1 MFKVLLCVYGRH
13 EWWLVLLS
21 AAVCVTAAVTT
32 FRVFGVAMA
41 QTGLARRLWV
51 GVAGFV
57 AGAGIWS
64 THFVAVLAYEPHL
77 KTGYE
82 TGMTVTSL
90 VIAAVAGVAGLSL
103 AAEARRMRLRALAG
117 AVVGMGIGLMH
128 LAGMSAFRTEGRL
141 VWDDGYVAAALL
153 IGALG
158 GVAAIALA
166 GRAATLR
173 EQLLGAAMLT
183 LAICGMHFTAMTAVS
198 ILPDPDAPV
207 PASLMSHD
215 AMALCVAATFAAIVL
230 AAIGAQAMQVANHK
244 GALARL
250 RSAIDAMPNALAFF
264 DADDRLLAWNARFA
278 ADRAVVGDLIGI
290 GLPYEQLLR
299 AEVAH
304 GLYPGAAAAP
314 ETWIAAR
321 MAAHRMGDGS
331 AEHAMQGGRWIRVED
346 RRTSNRGTVSV
357 FVDITRLKGVEAEQA
372 RAKEAAEAANR
383 AKSEFLANMSHEIR
397 TPLNGMIGMNSLLMR
412 TPLTPE
418 QRKYAEAARASAESL
433 LGVINDILDVT
444 KLEAGKVQLQP
455 APMSLVAVIAEV
467 TRALAA
473 QAARKGLELARHIDP
488 GARRPL
494 MGDVDRVRQ
503 VVFNLVSNGV
513 KFTERGGVRVEAT
526 SRTEADGRVA
536 VRVSVHDSGI
546 GLSEE
551 SKRRLFQTFEQADR
565 SMTRRFDGAG
575 LGLSICRQLVTLMGG
590 EIGAEERP
598 SGGSTFWF
606 EIPFAVAPEVAA
618 NDSAPELDLDEAQFA
633 QLARMLPPARFAA
646 MLGAYLTSAE
656 RGVADMAVM
665 ARRGEPGE
673 LADAA
678 QSLRSAAA
686 DFGAE
691 RLAGICGRIEQLCA
705 DGDVA
710 AARPLVEE
718 AARAAAAC
726 AEILR
731 ARLQTAPARAAAV

>member
-1 MFKVLLCVYGRH
+1 MLVLSVLLGMTVLALVAVVAFGWQRERRQRASAREVESLLILQERKVKQLTAFAQQMQESEAGTRAIIDYALDGIVTIDRFGNIIEFNPAAERLFGYECEEVLGKPIVELLVPPQLRESQRRGWDQFLATGYGPWIGQRVETVGLRADGRQVPVELAITVLHPKQPPMLTAFVRDLSLLKQTSEKLSQSNARLQAVLDAATQAAIVAVDVRGHITLFNRGAERMLGYKGVDVVGRH
-13 EWWLVLLS
+13 SPELFLVASEL
-21 AAVCVTAAVTT
+21 TAH
-32 FRVFGVAMA
+32 
-41 QTGLARRLWV
+41 ARRLTQEF
-51 GVAGFV
+51 GTFFSGFD
-57 AGAGIWS
+57 A
-64 THFVAVLAYEPHL
+64 
-77 KTGYE
+77 
-82 TGMTVTSL
+82 L
-90 VIAAVAGVAGLSL
+90 V
-103 AAEARRMRLRALAG
+103 ERARREGHEEREWTF
-117 AVVGMGIGLMH
+117 V
-128 LAGMSAFRTEGRL
+128 RT
-141 VWDDGYVAAALL
+141 
-153 IGALG
+153 
-158 GVAAIALA
+158 
-166 GRAATLR
+166 
-173 EQLLGAAMLT
+173 
-183 LAICGMHFTAMTAVS
+183 
-198 ILPDPDAPV
+198 
-207 PASLMSHD
+207 
-215 AMALCVAATFAAIVL
+215 
-230 AAIGAQAMQVANHK
+230 
-244 GALARL
+244 
-250 RSAIDAMPNALAFF
+250 
-264 DADDRLLAWNARFA
+264 
-278 ADRAVVGDLIGI
+278 
-290 GLPYEQLLR
+290 
-299 AEVAH
+299 
-304 GLYPGAAAAP
+304 
-314 ETWIAAR
+314 
-321 MAAHRMGDGS
+321 DGS
-331 AEHAMQGGRWIRVED
+331 ALTVNVAVTVLRDVRGEISGYLAVATDVTGR
-346 RRTSNRGTVSV
+346 RRAA
-357 FVDITRLKGVEAEQA
+357 LALEQ
-372 RAKEAAEAANR
+372 AKEAAEAANR
-383 AKSEFLANMSHEIR
+383 AKSDFLANMSHEIR

-455 APMSLVAVIAEV
+455 APMSLGAVIAEV

-473 QAARKGLELARHIDP
+473 QAAQKGLELARHIDP